1 MARTVGIDLGTST
14 SVMCVLENGRPR
26 IIANAEG
33 AACTPSVVSFTDDG
47 RVLVGRQA
55 VDRAVLSP
63 DRTVASVRRHLGS
76 EWRFTDQGR
85 TFSAPKIAACVL
97 MKLKRDA
104 EVQLG
109 EEVRDVVISVPAHFG
124 AAERRAT
131 AEACTLAGLRALRI
145 VGETGLAGLAYAV
158 HADPRDEKTLVLDL
172 GAGTFSVAVLEIG
185 AGVAEVRAVAS
196 DNNLGGD
203 DWDQRIAEHLVRKFR
218 ANTGI
223 DLGTDSPALQRLR
236 TASERAKVELSSL
249 SSTTV
254 ELPFITTD
262 SRGDQLFLSETL
274 NRAEFLELTAD
285 LLDRCRVP
293 ITEVLTEAGITLR
306 DIDRIV
312 PIGGASRMPAFAAL
326 VTELSAGRDPYRGM
340 HPDETV
346 AIGAAVLIAILDGT
360 IRNQL
365 LLDILP
371 RGLGIATRGGGF
383 AEILMDNTTIP
394 TKTSV
399 FVTTVA
405 DGQTSVSIDIFEAE
419 RGRAASNQPIGVLH
433 LGGLTPAPR
442 GTPRIEI
449 ITDIDTNGEIVVT
462 ARDPGSGVEQSLT
475 VGGGEHP
482 SAIPN
487 PCSPPAEIELH
498 PDQDTGT
505 SREKQPGAATP
516 QASNLP
522 PRQQP
527 SDLIITA
534 AANHQLG
541 QHLST
546 HPHRWHG
553 GSPVWIYGIPIA
565 VAAGIVIASGVT
577 NGVSGALAVMALFAA
592 VVVFAKAKRLITAPR
607 HTVARAK
614 YVGSKTTGTGF
625 KDAKLSLFEH
635 GVVILGRA
643 ETSVFRWDTVTVL
656 QDIVRTSHR
665 MYGTETG
672 VSMTYR
678 YQLTDPGGNN
688 YLVTGD
694 FTDAAQ
700 WGPAIQDRVT
710 AAQLPGALA
719 AADAGQTLTF
729 GSIMVN
735 RNAVT
740 AHGQSVPWSDI
751 QELRVQ
757 KGFISIRV
765 AGQWLSLTK
774 VTVSAIPNVFVFLEI
789 AERLRVS
796 ATA

>member
-14 SVMCVLENGRPR
+14 SVVCVLENGRPR
-26 IIANAEG
+26 IVANAEG
-33 AACTPSVVSFTDDG
+33 AQSTPSVVSFTDDG

-55 VDRAVLSP
+55 VDRAVLNP
-63 DRTVASVRRHLGS
+63 GRTVASVRRHLGS
-76 EWRFTDQGR
+76 TWQFTDRGR

-104 EVQLG
+104 EAQLG
-109 EEVRDVVISVPAHFG
+109 EEISDVVISVPSYFG

-131 AEACTLAGLRALRI
+131 AEACTLAGLGAPRI
-145 VGETGLAGLAYAV
+145 VGEAGLAGLAYAV
-158 HADPRDEKTLVLDL
+158 QTDPRDETTLVLDL

-185 AGVAEVRAVAS
+185 ASVVEVRAVAS
-196 DNNLGGD
+196 DNFLGGV
-203 DWDQRIAEHLVRKFR
+203 DWDQRIVEHLVHKFR
-218 ANTGI
+218 VSTGI
-223 DLGTDSPALQRLR
+223 DLSTDSLALQRLR
-236 TASERAKVELSSL
+236 TAAERAKVELSSI

-262 SRGDQLFLSETL
+262 TQGNHVFLSETL
-274 NRAEFLELTAD
+274 NRSELLELTAD
-285 LLDRCRVP
+285 LLNRCRVP
-293 ITEVLTEAGITLR
+293 ITKVLAEARITLH
-306 DIDRIV
+306 DIDRVV

-326 VTELSAGRDPYRGM
+326 VTELAGGRDPFRGM

-346 AIGAAVLIAILDGT
+346 AIGAAVLAG
-360 IRNQL
+360 IRNGAVRDRL
-365 LLDILP
+365 LLDALP
-371 RGLGIATRGGGF
+371 MGLGITTRGGGF
-383 AEILMDNTTIP
+383 AEILLANTTLP
-394 TKTSV
+394 TKSSA

-419 RGRAASNQPIGVLH
+419 RERAASNQPLGVLR
-433 LGGLTPAPR
+433 LEGLAPAPR

-449 ITDIDTNGEIVVT
+449 ITDIDANGQIVVT
-462 ARDPGSGVEQSLT
+462 AKDPGSGLEQSLT
-475 VGGGEHP
+475 VGGEHP
-482 SAIPN
+482 SPIPK
-487 PCSPPAEIELH
+487 PLGLSAEIELH

-505 SREKQPGAATP
+505 SRERQSSAAPPRT
-516 QASNLP
+516 SNLP

-527 SDLIITA
+527 SDLITAA
-534 AANHQLG
+534 AANHRLG

-565 VAAGIVIASGVT
+565 IVAGIVIASGVT
-577 NGVSGALAVMALFAA
+577 NGVTGALAVLALFAA
-592 VVVFAKAKRLITAPR
+592 VIVFAKVKRLITAPR

-614 YVGSKTTGTGF
+614 YAGSKTTGTGF

-635 GVVILGRA
+635 GVVILSRA
-643 ETSVFRWDTVTVL
+643 DTSVFRWDTVTVL
-656 QDIVRTSHR
+656 QDIVRTSHK

-678 YQLTDPGGNN
+678 YQLTDPGGDS

-729 GSIMVN
+729 GSITLN

-740 AHGQSVPWSDI
+740 AHGQAVPWRDI
-751 QELRVQ
+751 QEVRVQ
-757 KGFISIRV
+757 KGFVSIRV

-774 VTVSAIPNVFVFLEI
+774 VTVSAIPNVFIFLEI

-796 ATA
+796 AKA